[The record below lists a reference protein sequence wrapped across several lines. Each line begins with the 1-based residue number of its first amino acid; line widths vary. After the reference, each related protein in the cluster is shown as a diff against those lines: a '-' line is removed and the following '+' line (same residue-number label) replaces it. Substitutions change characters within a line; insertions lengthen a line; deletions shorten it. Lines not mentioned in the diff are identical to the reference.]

1 MLTLA
6 MAPSGGFLSGLTTRK
21 FKEKDIRWT
30 YFGNYLRD
38 MSQAIDVGTLSKG
51 LDAKTIALLV
61 WIMSF
66 MEFGYATEEFEVTQA
81 RLGVYRPEE
90 HIDNPKGYPSPEE
103 PDARKFDS
111 RLRGPVSSRELEIDP
126 ETGMKRYIAEE
137 RSGHMTSSAFVRNS
151 LVRAIELGR
160 EYRNTNQK
168 DAKYES
174 FRILGQAMH
183 TLEDFSAHSNY
194 IELVLIELGHDV
206 FPHCGSSSQIR
217 LGNRHVYPLVT
228 GTFGGLDFVHSLL
241 GEATDKLS
249 ATQIDEVAGK
259 LNMSQ
264 QQSSGSLLNTL
275 MSMISNVPGS
285 SGLTRD
291 LENMQSISQESDQ
304 WRQRELNS
312 RGPSSTSVDVDTIV
326 AKCYPVMAFRDR
338 FVKAVSA
345 VFEKIPGLNALI
357 DRITETLTLWVL
369 STIEPFVRPVINK
382 VTGTLQTG
390 SSLVTS
396 TAAQNEVFDN
406 PQSTDPTHSM
416 LAKDHLECYLNNPA
430 GLIAQAVV
438 RHTVQRVVAA
448 WADTSINPLQVID
461 EILETFHHPALP
473 RGRTSLQRE
482 MRDIVQRWVETLGGK
497 RSTVLQ
503 GLSREGLKRGDHH
516 AGGAG
521 AHTHG
526 YQKPSGRRD
535 IATGGHSGN
544 DVPSTTHRP
553 QQSYHSPSGAPP
565 SSYRQE
571 QAGNASNHGTSGY
584 GSGGSQYGDARQS
597 QFQSPDHYASPQ
609 GYNNGSSY
617 GNQPNQFYPDQQQQ
631 PQYGQGPPPQQ
642 YGQGPPPQQYGQGP
656 PPQQY
661 GYDDQSG
668 YGSGQNG
675 PAGQQPGPYGY
686 QGGPSYESNNR
697 RW

>member
-1 MLTLA
+1 MLSLA
-6 MAPSGGFLSGLTTRK
+6 MAPSGGFLSGLTTKNFRA
-21 FKEKDIRWT
+21 KDIKLI

-61 WIMSF
+61 WVMSF

-90 HIDNPKGYPSPEE
+90 HIDNPKGYPNPEE
-103 PDARKFDS
+103 PDARRFDS

-126 ETGMKRYIAEE
+126 DTGMKRYIAEE

-168 DAKYES
+168 ETKYES

-183 TLEDFSAHSNY
+183 TLEDFSAHSNF
-194 IELVLIELGHDV
+194 IELVLIELGVDV
-206 FPHCGSSSQIR
+206 FPHCGNASQIR
-217 LGNRHVYPLVT
+217 LGNRQVYPLVT

-264 QQSSGSLLNTL
+264 QQSSGSLLNNL
-275 MSMISNVPGS
+275 MSMVSSIPGTSNLS
-285 SGLTRD
+285 RD
-291 LENMQSISQESDQ
+291 LEGMQAVSQESDQ
-304 WRQRELNS
+304 WRQREVYDS
-312 RGPSSTSVDVDTIV
+312 RASGSSSVDVDTIV
-326 AKCYPVMAFRDR
+326 SKIYPVMAFRDR
-338 FVKAVSA
+338 FVKSVSA

-357 DRITETLTLWVL
+357 DKITETLTLWVL

-406 PQSTDPTHSM
+406 PHSTDPTHSM

-448 WADTSINPLQVID
+448 WADPSINPLQVID

-473 RGRTSLQRE
+473 RGRTSIQRE
-482 MRDIVQRWVETLGGK
+482 MRDVVKRWVDSLGGK
-497 RSTVLQ
+497 RSQVLQ
-503 GLSREGLKRGDHH
+503 GLSREGVKRGDHH
-516 AGGAG
+516 AGGG
-521 AHTHG
+521 GNAHSHG
-526 YQKPSGRRD
+526 YQQSSGRREVD
-535 IATGGHSGN
+535 NSSQRQYGSQNA
-544 DVPSTTHRP
+544 
-553 QQSYHSPSGAPP
+553 QQSDYQRPDYGQRNDYAGGYQQGGYEQPNYQQSGYPQGNAYQQYGNGNNSGGQGGGYYQQEQYGGPNQQQGAPYYQGQP
-565 SSYRQE
+565 D
-571 QAGNASNHGTSGY
+571 Y
-584 GSGGSQYGDARQS
+584 GSGGYGG
-597 QFQSPDHYASPQ
+597 P
-609 GYNNGSSY
+609 
-617 GNQPNQFYPDQQQQ
+617 
-631 PQYGQGPPPQQ
+631 PPPQQ
-642 YGQGPPPQQYGQGP
+642 G
-656 PPQQY
+656 QY
-661 GYDDQSG
+661 GYPG
-668 YGSGQNG
+668 GSQYNG
-675 PAGQQPGPYGY
+675 GNQ
-686 QGGPSYESNNR
+686 